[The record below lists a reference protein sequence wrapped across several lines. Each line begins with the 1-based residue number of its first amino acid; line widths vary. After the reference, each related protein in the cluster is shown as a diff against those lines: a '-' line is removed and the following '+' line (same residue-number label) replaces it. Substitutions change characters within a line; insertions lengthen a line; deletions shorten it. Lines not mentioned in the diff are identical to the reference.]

1 MSNPFKTL
9 ALAGVATL
17 ALSASALAEIKL
29 GATISETGPASF
41 LGDPEAKTLKLLVE
55 KINAA
60 GGIKGEKIKLFLYDD
75 GGDPN
80 KARTFATRLVEEDG
94 VVAIIGGTTTGTTMA
109 VMPVAGENKIPFIS
123 LAGAIEIIDPVQP
136 FVFKTPHTDKMACEK
151 IFEDIKKR
159 GLSKVGMLSG
169 TDGFGASMRKQC
181 LAVAPAWGMT
191 IVADE
196 TYGPKDTDMT
206 PQLTTI
212 RGKEGV
218 QAIVTPGFG
227 QGPAIV
233 TRNYNQLS
241 MTIPL
246 YQSHGVASNSFIQ
259 LAGAKES
266 EGVRIPGT
274 ALLVADLLAADDPQ
288 KKVVTEYKALF
299 EGATKTP
306 VSTFGGYAHDAFAIF
321 VDAAKRSKSFK
332 AVDLRDAIEG
342 TSKLVGT
349 TGTVTMSAKDHIGLD
364 LSSFRM
370 LEIRNGGWTLVK

>member
-1 MSNPFKTL
+1 MKLTKAL
-9 ALAGVATL
+9 ALAGTAFLASTL
-17 ALSASALAEIKL
+17 AASAEIKL
-29 GATISETGPASF
+29 GASLSETGPASF
-41 LGDPEAKTLKLLVE
+41 LGDPEAKTLRMLVE

-60 GGIKGEKIKLFLYDD
+60 GGIKGEKIKLTLYDD

-80 KARTFATRLVEEDG
+80 KARTFATRLVEEDQ
-94 VVAIIGGTTTGTTMA
+94 VQAIIGGSTTGTTMA
-109 VMPVAGENKIPFIS
+109 IMPIAFDNKVPFIS

-136 FVFKTPHTDKMACEK
+136 FTFKTPHTDKMACEK

-159 GLSKVGMLSG
+159 GLSKVAMLSG

-212 RGKEGV
+212 RGKAEV
-218 QAIVTPGFG
+218 QAILTPGFG

-233 TRNYNQLS
+233 TRNYAQLG
-241 MTIPL
+241 IKVPL
-246 YQSHGVASNSFIQ
+246 YQSHGVASNSFIE
-259 LAGAKES
+259 LAGAKEA

-288 KKVVTEYKALF
+288 KKVVMEYKALF
-299 EGATKTP
+299 EKSANAP
-306 VSTFGGYAHDAFAIF
+306 VSTFGGYAHDALAIF
-321 VDAAKRSKSFK
+321 VNAVGRAKSTKP
-332 AVDLRDAIEG
+332 VDLRDAIEG
-342 TSKLVGT
+342 TTKLVGT
-349 TGTVTMSAKDHIGLD
+349 TGTVSMSAKDHLGLD
-364 LSSFRM
+364 LGSFRM
-370 LEIRNGGWTLVK
+370 LEIQGGKFTLVK